1 MGIISNDPITNEYG
15 MSMSNCYI
23 RAGKKLSITAVED
36 DNNTT
41 TYSIETKI
49 ETFLNKEAKLNF
61 KAPMSTQNILFTVDK
76 LGDNVYDEIYDD
88 LKRRFPNYTDDL

>member
-1 MGIISNDPITNEYG
+1 MAIISNDPITNEYG

-41 TYSIETKI
+41 TYSIETEI
-49 ETFLNKEAKLNF
+49 ETFLSKDAKLNF
-61 KAPMSTQNILFTVDK
+61 KEPMSKQGILFSVDK
-76 LGDNVYDEIYDD
+76 L
-88 LKRRFPNYTDDL
+88 